1 MATRKKART
10 GLEPVARALGETL
23 GRTRAKVSRALEKIA
38 ELPED
43 DAVKVR
49 RSRGGRTIT
58 VINRGGVTVGKPRK
72 RGR

>member
-1 MATRKKART
+1 MATRKKARK

-38 ELPED
+38 KMPEED
-43 DAVKVR
+43 TVEVR

-58 VINRGGVTVGKPRK
+58 IINRGGVKK
-72 RGR
+72 